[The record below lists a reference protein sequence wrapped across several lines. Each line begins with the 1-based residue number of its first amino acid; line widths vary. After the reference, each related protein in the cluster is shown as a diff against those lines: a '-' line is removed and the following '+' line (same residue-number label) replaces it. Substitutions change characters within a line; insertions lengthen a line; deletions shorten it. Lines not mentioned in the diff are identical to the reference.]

1 MLLNVFISLRFRAD
15 ERKLL
20 LCIPT
25 RDVRKFKMG
34 MSANLWIWYCKAEV
48 EK

>member
-1 MLLNVFISLRFRAD
+1 MLLNVFISLRYRTD

-20 LCIPT
+20 LFIPT
-25 RDVRKFKMG
+25 RDARKFKMG
-34 MSANLWIWYCKAEV
+34 MSAKLWIWYYKEEV